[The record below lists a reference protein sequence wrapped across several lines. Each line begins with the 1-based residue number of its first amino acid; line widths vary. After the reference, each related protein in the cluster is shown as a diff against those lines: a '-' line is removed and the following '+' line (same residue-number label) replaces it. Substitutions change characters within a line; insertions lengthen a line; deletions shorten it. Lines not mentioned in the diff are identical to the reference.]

1 MSGGFINHLKTTT
14 RVLLSILVF
23 TLPLWVLP
31 FPLEPLELNKQT
43 LFVGL
48 TCVAALTWL
57 GSMVISKRVDMRRG
71 WVNILPMLWIAAFIV
86 PALYS
91 IAPYTSWFGGERQE
105 YTSVLT
111 AVGAALLFYLLANTH
126 ATRKHHRHMHSVLL
140 YSTTLFSFLA
150 IVETLGGNILSS
162 ISSGL
167 AFNTVG
173 TLTTFTAVLIVMNAF
188 FLSSW
193 VAHKKG
199 DSLMNDGASGGI
211 EQLATLFVTAATAF
225 FLFALDDA
233 QLWILTIIS
242 LLSIFV
248 TTGFKAQ
255 YIPYKGKLALPGIL
269 LAVAL
274 GFWFWLPGLQL
285 NLPLEVT
292 PSAELSQDIA
302 EQTLQSHSSSYGS
315 GPGTYILD
323 FAQFKGTVLNETDF
337 WDTRFDRAN
346 NFFFTLIPTIG
357 VFGITLLA
365 VFAALLGGRA
375 LIQIVRPQ
383 ERNEWLEAFVYM
395 SPWITL
401 LASIFLV
408 NWNMTLMGT
417 FAIFSGLL
425 ASQVLQMEHA
435 GNVKRNS
442 TISFILSVALVLLSL
457 AFLIGIF
464 LTAQRYA
471 AQLAFTRAVEL
482 DRTGASMEE
491 IVVELDKAATLNKY
505 NDTYYRNLGE
515 ALMYRLDEVVADVT
529 NIDELSIESAQYL
542 QSLAAASVNS
552 LATATDLSPNQVL
565 NWLSRGFVYRELV
578 PVMGEEAAQL
588 AISSYEQAINL
599 EPANP
604 SHWVELAK
612 AQLVAVEAIRPI
624 ADIDPTRQAELELL
638 ISKAETNLL
647 QAIDLKGTYA
657 PAHFQL
663 AVTYAR
669 SGRLDDAV
677 GKMESVAQYNQ
688 LDVGVHFE
696 LAMLYLQRLGEG
708 DLERARDALE
718 HTVTL
723 VPTHSNA
730 HWFLA
735 SVYEQLGDIPAAVH
749 EVEVV
754 AELNPDN
761 ELVMQR
767 LEDLLTGNIST
778 ELHTTLE

>member
-1 MSGGFINHLKTTT
+1 MSGGFTEYLKTTT

-48 TCVAALTWL
+48 TCVAALAWL
-57 GSMVISKRVDMRRG
+57 GSTVIQKRADIRRG
-71 WVNILPMLWIAAFIV
+71 WVNILPILWVTAFVV
-86 PALYS
+86 PAVYS

-126 ATRKHHRHMHSVLL
+126 ATRNHHRRMHSTLL
-140 YSTTLFSFLA
+140 YSTTLLSFFA

-162 ISSGL
+162 VSAGL
-167 AFNTVG
+167 VFNTVG
-173 TLTTFTAVLIVMNAF
+173 TLTTFTAVLVIMNAF

-211 EQLATLFVTAATAF
+211 EQLATLFIVAATVF
-225 FLFALDDA
+225 FLLVLDDA
-233 QLWILTIIS
+233 QLWILTIVS
-242 LLSIFV
+242 LLSIFI

-255 YIPYKGKLALPGIL
+255 YIQQKGKLALPGIL

-292 PSAELSQDIA
+292 PSAELSQNIA
-302 EQTLQSHSSSYGS
+302 EETLQAHSSSYGS
-315 GPGTYILD
+315 GPGTYILN
-323 FAQFKGTVLNETDF
+323 FAQFKGTGLNETDF

-365 VFAALLGGRA
+365 VFAGLLGARA
-375 LIQIVRPQ
+375 LIQVVRPQ
-383 ERNEWLEAFVYM
+383 ERDEWLETFVHL
-395 SPWITL
+395 SPWLTL

-408 NWNMTLMGT
+408 NWNMTLMGL
-417 FAIFSGLL
+417 FAVFSGLL

-435 GNVKRNS
+435 QKVKENAKVS
-442 TISFILSVALVLLSL
+442 LLLSALLALLSL

-491 IVVELDKAATLNKY
+491 VVVELDKAATLNKY

-515 ALMYRLDEVVADVT
+515 ALMYRLDEVLAGVT
-529 NIDELSIESAQYL
+529 SIDKLSIESAQYL
-542 QSLAAASVNS
+542 QSLTAASVNS

-588 AISSYEQAINL
+588 AISSYEQATQL

-612 AQLVAVEAIRPI
+612 AQLVAVEALRPL
-624 ADIDPTRQAELELL
+624 ADVDPTRQVELELL
-638 ISKAETNLL
+638 MSKAETNLL
-647 QAIDLKGTYA
+647 QAIDLKGSYA
-657 PAHFQL
+657 PSHFQL
-663 AVTYAR
+663 AVAYAR
-669 SGRLDDAV
+669 SGRLDDAI

-696 LAMLYLQRLGEG
+696 LAMLYLQRLVDG
-708 DLERARDALE
+708 DLERAQEALE

-723 VPTHSNA
+723 APTHGNA

-735 SVYEQLGDIPAAVH
+735 SVYEQLGNIPAAVH

-754 AELNPDN
+754 AELNPNN
-761 ELVMQR
+761 ELVQNR
-767 LEDLLTGNIST
+767 LRDLLSGQLST
-778 ELHTTLE
+778 EIHTTLE

>member
-1 MSGGFINHLKTTT
+1 
-14 RVLLSILVF
+14 
-23 TLPLWVLP
+23 
-31 FPLEPLELNKQT
+31 
-43 LFVGL
+43 
-48 TCVAALTWL
+48 
-57 GSMVISKRVDMRRG
+57 
-71 WVNILPMLWIAAFIV
+71 
-86 PALYS
+86 
-91 IAPYTSWFGGERQE
+91 
-105 YTSVLT
+105 
-111 AVGAALLFYLLANTH
+111 
-126 ATRKHHRHMHSVLL
+126 
-140 YSTTLFSFLA
+140 
-150 IVETLGGNILSS
+150 
-162 ISSGL
+162 
-167 AFNTVG
+167 
-173 TLTTFTAVLIVMNAF
+173 
-188 FLSSW
+188 
-193 VAHKKG
+193 
-199 DSLMNDGASGGI
+199 
-211 EQLATLFVTAATAF
+211 
-225 FLFALDDA
+225 
-233 QLWILTIIS
+233 
-242 LLSIFV
+242 
-248 TTGFKAQ
+248 
-255 YIPYKGKLALPGIL
+255 
-269 LAVAL
+269 
-274 GFWFWLPGLQL
+274 
-285 NLPLEVT
+285 
-292 PSAELSQDIA
+292 
-302 EQTLQSHSSSYGS
+302 
-315 GPGTYILD
+315 
-323 FAQFKGTVLNETDF
+323 
-337 WDTRFDRAN
+337 
-346 NFFFTLIPTIG
+346 
-357 VFGITLLA
+357 
-365 VFAALLGGRA
+365 
-375 LIQIVRPQ
+375 
-383 ERNEWLEAFVYM
+383 
-395 SPWITL
+395 
-401 LASIFLV
+401 
-408 NWNMTLMGT
+408 MGT